1 MAASTE
7 IGHPT
12 HAAPLPDDEIYIVR
26 AFAAPVALVFRLWED
41 PAHRAPWWG
50 PGASTCTHFAH
61 EFRVGGAWRAC
72 IKSAEYGEQWQG
84 GVYREIERDRRIVFT
99 FAWDLAPAT
108 EAETLVVVTLAER
121 RGATIQT
128 FHQTPFPTVERRD
141 DHVVTVSLLLD
152 REQAHL
158 QSIVQGEPR

>member
-7 IGHPT
+7 IGRSA

-50 PGASTCTHFAH
+50 PGESTCTHFAH
-61 EFRVGGAWRAC
+61 EFREGGAWRAC
-72 IKSAEYGEQWQG
+72 IKSAQYGEQWQG
-84 GVYREIERDRRIVFT
+84 GVYREIERDKRIVFT
-99 FAWDLAPAT
+99 FAWDSAPVG

-121 RGATIQT
+121 KGATIQT
-128 FHQTPFPTVERRD
+128 FHQTPFATVERRD
-141 DHVVTVSLLLD
+141 EHVVTLSLLFD
-152 REQAHL
+152 REQAYV
-158 QSIVQGEPR
+158 QSIAQGEAP